1 MASSKE
7 FNLQEM
13 YKQSLPVQ
21 LGVAAAV
28 IVAILGLGY
37 FFVFSDQRAA
47 LASAEQAETKLKD
60 DFSKKAKEAAQ
71 LPALKKQLEQINESF
86 SVLLR
91 QLPTDAEVPNLI
103 QELHDAASS
112 SGMRLNTVTPQAIVN
127 DGPIDILPYKIALT
141 GSHQEIS
148 AFARSVGKLSRIIT
162 LSEIQLKADSKDDK
176 SNAFTLTA
184 MANTYKA
191 VDPNAQLNAQLE
203 QDSGKANAKVK
214 AKGKDK
220 AESDGANKK

>member
-7 FNLQEM
+7 INLQEL
-13 YKQSLPVQ
+13 YKQSFAVQ
-21 LGVAAAV
+21 LGIAAIV
-28 IVAILGLGY
+28 IAAILGLGY
-37 FFVFSDQRAA
+37 FFVFSDQRST
-47 LASAEQAETKLKD
+47 LESAKQEEETLKE

-127 DGPIDILPYKIALT
+127 DGPIDILPYNIALT
-141 GSHQEIS
+141 GTHQEIS

-162 LSEIQLKADSKDDK
+162 LSEIKLKPDSKDDK
-176 SNAFTLTA
+176 SNTFTLTA

-191 VDPNAQLNAQLE
+191 VDPNAQLNAQME
-203 QDSGKANAKVK
+203 KDSGKEKGK
-214 AKGKDK
+214 AKP
-220 AESDGANKK
+220 ESDGANKE